1 MTSKKFVTP
10 GEKIGAIEEYTPSF
24 GTFST
29 DDDVFSSNIGKL
41 DIDQKKHVARV
52 TCSTRIPKM
61 QKEGIVALGVV
72 AEVYENVALID
83 LLPFDSK
90 SFSFVPQGTP
100 AVLHASKIK
109 RGYVDKV
116 SSEIKTGDI
125 VRVKIIEVSRHSVD
139 LTTDGKNLGVVKA
152 YCSRCRYEMQ
162 KIGYNL
168 LCPNCGSKESRKT
181 AFDYRSGKIL

>member
-1 MTSKKFVTP
+1 MTAKKFVTP
-10 GEKIGAIEEYTPSF
+10 GDKVGTIEEYAPSF
-24 GTFST
+24 GTYAA
-29 DDDVFSSNIGKL
+29 DNEVYSSNIGKL

-72 AEVYENVALID
+72 AEVYESVALID

-90 SFSFVPQGTP
+90 SFSFVPQEIR

-116 SSEIKTGDI
+116 SSQVRTGDI
-125 VRVKIIEVSRHSVD
+125 LRVKIIDVSKHSVD
-139 LTTDGKNLGVVKA
+139 LTTDGKNLGVIKA
-152 YCSRCRYEMQ
+152 HCSRCRHELQ
-162 KIGYNL
+162 KIGYKM
-168 LCPNCGSKESRKT
+168 LCPNCGSQESRKT